1 MDINSIT
8 SGINLN
14 ADISINSTVENVQ
27 STELP
32 VLKNENID
40 KNMSDKN
47 QKDKSEKDIQ
57 SAVNKLNKFLQ
68 GENTHIEY
76 ERHKVFK
83 NQFTIKIVDNKTKEV
98 IKEVPPKKILDMV
111 AEICKLAGVIV
122 DKKA

>member
-14 ADISINSTVENVQ
+14 ADISINSSVENVQ
-27 STELP
+27 STEFP

-40 KNMSDKN
+40 KDISDKN
-47 QKDKSEKDIQ
+47 QKDISEKDIK

-76 ERHKVFK
+76 ERHEIFK
-83 NQFTIKIVDNKTKEV
+83 NQFIIKIIDNKTKEV

>member
-8 SGINLN
+8 SGISLN
-14 ADISINSTVENVQ
+14 NDISRTSQLENIQ
-27 STELP
+27 GSEIP

-40 KNMSDKN
+40 KDMSDKSK
-47 QKDKSEKDIQ
+47 KDKSEKDIK

>member
-8 SGINLN
+8 SGIGLN
-14 ADISINSTVENVQ
+14 NDISRTSQFENIQ
-27 STELP
+27 GSEIP

-40 KNMSDKN
+40 KDMSDKSKN
-47 QKDKSEKDIQ
+47 DKSEKDIK